1 MLILF
6 VCFFVCF
13 FFIEWILTNIFPKK
27 KILSDNLYI
36 LNIEFLGIDFDFK
49 IYLESLFDNNKTG
62 FLY

>member
-49 IYLESLFDNNKTG
+49 IYRE
-62 FLY
+62 